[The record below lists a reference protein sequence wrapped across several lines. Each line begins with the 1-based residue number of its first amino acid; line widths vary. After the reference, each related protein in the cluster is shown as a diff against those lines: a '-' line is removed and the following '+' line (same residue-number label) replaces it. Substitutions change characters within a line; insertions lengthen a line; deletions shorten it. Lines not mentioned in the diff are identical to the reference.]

1 MHVSKC
7 YAWRN
12 NFALVCSDYYLVVF
26 KGPPP
31 PPHVKLQVWS
41 FFCLFL
47 DLQIDEVEEVS
58 LSANQKKSEMRKK
71 LQWHIEGAA
80 AAGDNSH
87 KNTPHGDPMIKNTP
101 RRDPM
106 IKNSSCG
113 DPMIRTKY
121 MVVLAPMEIKTF
133 LIEFWIISTWGW

>member
-1 MHVSKC
+1 
-7 YAWRN
+7 
-12 NFALVCSDYYLVVF
+12 
-26 KGPPP
+26 
-31 PPHVKLQVWS
+31 
-41 FFCLFL
+41 LFL

-71 LQWHIEGAA
+71 LQWRIEGAA

-87 KNTPHGDPMIKNTP
+87 KNTP

-133 LIEFWIISTWGW
+133 LIEF

>member
-1 MHVSKC
+1 
-7 YAWRN
+7 
-12 NFALVCSDYYLVVF
+12 
-26 KGPPP
+26 
-31 PPHVKLQVWS
+31 
-41 FFCLFL
+41 LFL

-58 LSANQKKSEMRKK
+58 LSANQKKSEMREK
-71 LQWHIEGAA
+71 LQWRIEGAA
-80 AAGDNSH
+80 AAGDSSH

-101 RRDPM
+101 RTDPM

-133 LIEFWIISTWGW
+133 LIEF